1 MMPNILELREA
12 DLEDFEKLIDIFYSY
27 IKENRGSEDLYELL
41 EEIYSSDTIKLV
53 YLGSEAIG
61 FITSEYLN
69 EETALISNFYVI
81 DEQRSYELQ
90 CLLMENYMDEL
101 REKGVRLA
109 ILKGTPFIEDLIV
122 KLGFRPL
129 GGDFYAKSISPIVCG

>member
-1 MMPNILELREA
+1 MIPNILELREA
-12 DLEDFEKLIDIFYSY
+12 DLEDFEEFIDIFYSY
-27 IKENRGSEDLYELL
+27 IRESRENEDLYELL

-69 EETALISNFYVI
+69 KETAFISNFYVI
-81 DEQRSYELQ
+81 DEQRGYELQ
-90 CLLMENYMDEL
+90 CFLMENYMDEL
-101 REKGVRLA
+101 REKGMKLA
-109 ILKGTPFIEDLIV
+109 ILKGTPLIEDLII

-129 GGDFYAKSISPIVCG
+129 GGDFYMKPISPIVCG

>member
-1 MMPNILELREA
+1 MPNILELREVE
-12 DLEDFEKLIDIFYSY
+12 LEDFEELVDIFYSY
-27 IKENRGSEDLYELL
+27 IKESGGNEDLHELL

-69 EETALISNFYVI
+69 DETAFISNFYVI

-90 CLLMENYMDEL
+90 CFLMENYMDEL
-101 REKGVRLA
+101 RERGMKLA
-109 ILKGTPFIEDLIV
+109 ILKRTPLMEDLIV
-122 KLGFRPL
+122 KLGFHPL